1 MAQVKYATVEIL
13 EALTQKA
20 EDSGKNRY
28 PDVGIVN
35 GVLLDLGYDLE
46 EVKLPITY
54 TLDHNDVEVRAMFVI
69 PGPDPE
75 ANERFFLDM
84 EYEDYNNHRSPPA
97 PNITFTFSYLTNQFM
112 AKMIHGTFH
121 DYVTI
126 ECFTQMFGV
135 NTLNKP
141 IFEPLLNFWA
151 SHFK

>member
-1 MAQVKYATVEIL
+1 MAQVKDATVEIL

-35 GVLLDLGYDLE
+35 GVLLELGYDLE

-54 TLDHNDVEVRAMFVI
+54 TLDHNDIEVRAMFVI

-84 EYEDYNNHRSPPA
+84 EYEDYNNLPHVDLPD
-97 PNITFTFSYLTNQFM
+97 NIMSDEL
-112 AKMIHGTFH
+112 
-121 DYVTI
+121 
-126 ECFTQMFGV
+126 
-135 NTLNKP
+135 
-141 IFEPLLNFWA
+141 
-151 SHFK
+151 

>member
-35 GVLLDLGYDLE
+35 GALLELGYDLE

-54 TLDHNDVEVRAMFVI
+54 TLDHNGMEVRAMFVI
-69 PGPDPE
+69 PGPNPE

-84 EYEDYNNHRSPPA
+84 EYEDYNNLPHVDLPD
-97 PNITFTFSYLTNQFM
+97 NIMSDEL
-112 AKMIHGTFH
+112 
-121 DYVTI
+121 
-126 ECFTQMFGV
+126 
-135 NTLNKP
+135 
-141 IFEPLLNFWA
+141 
-151 SHFK
+151 